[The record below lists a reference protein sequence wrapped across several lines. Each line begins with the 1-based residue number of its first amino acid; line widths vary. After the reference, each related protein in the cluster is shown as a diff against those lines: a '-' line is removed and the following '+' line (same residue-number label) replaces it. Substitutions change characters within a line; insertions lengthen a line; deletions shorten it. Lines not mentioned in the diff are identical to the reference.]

1 MAKLVKE
8 RLLYRNGNRFI
19 NRRTLKNMKTTKN
32 LKHLIQVDAF
42 GIRTKIKA
50 FQKPRRDTRP
60 NKR

>member
-1 MAKLVKE
+1 MSTSKQV
-8 RLLYRNGNRFI
+8 
-19 NRRTLKNMKTTKN
+19 
-32 LKHLIQVDAF
+32 KHLIQVDAF

>member
-1 MAKLVKE
+1 MSTSKQ
-8 RLLYRNGNRFI
+8 
-19 NRRTLKNMKTTKN
+19 